1 MSKVSWLQRGSSYSQ
16 VEGDYN
22 TVEKLPVGI
31 YNLNFHPMSGWSV
44 SKYAN
49 AFVFDYK
56 VYGLQNG
63 FIQYV
68 YKTFKETT
76 GNMGILLNGVRGS
89 GKTVSAKVLAN
100 LLNLPVVIVKDMG
113 DLNQAMIEY
122 LSSFNFDCVLFFDE
136 FEKNFSEKDSTVLQ
150 IMDGVYNIG
159 YRKIFL
165 MTTNSLNVN
174 ENLLDRPSRVRYVKQ
189 FGNLELSVVK
199 EFLED
204 NLQDKSCTTELIEF
218 IDTLKISTI
227 DILKAVVN
235 EVNIHGIEEFKK
247 AKKFFNVST
256 STYEYTCISGYVDR
270 GHLKSL
276 KEKKGDIIK
285 LFLKQSNDFQNPE
298 PRPLFKD
305 PANPTKEEQEAYETW
320 QENRRK
326 DFNSIRRSYISS
338 DVKLKSLKIGDI
350 WNEDEEIIQIDYKRG
365 VIVTEYEEDEIYFY
379 HITNPDSRPSLYKEK
394 NVAYGYYGIF

>member
-1 MSKVSWLQRGSSYSQ
+1 MSRISWLQRGSQYSQ

-22 TVEKLPVGI
+22 TVEKLPVGV
-31 YNLNFHPMSGWSV
+31 YNINFNPMMGWSV
-44 SKYAN
+44 SQYAK

-56 VYGLQNG
+56 VYGLQNE

-68 YKTFKETT
+68 LKTFKETT

-113 DLNQAMIEY
+113 ELNQAMIEY
-122 LSSFNFDCVLFFDE
+122 LSTFNFDCVLFFDE
-136 FEKNFSEKDSTVLQ
+136 FEKNFSDKDSTILQ

-165 MTTNSLNVN
+165 MTTNSLDVN

-189 FGNLELSVVK
+189 FGNLDLSVVK

-204 NLQDKSCTTELIEF
+204 NLEDKSVMNELIEF

-235 EVNIHGIEEFKK
+235 EVNIHGMEEFKK

-256 STYEYTCISGYVDR
+256 STYDYTCIHGYIDK
-270 GHLKSL
+270 GDMKDLKD
-276 KEKKGDIIK
+276 KKGDLIK
-285 LFLKQSNDFQNPE
+285 LFLRQSEAYQNPE
-298 PRPLFKD
+298 PQPPVKEIG
-305 PANPTKEEQEAYETW
+305 NPTEEESKAIDEW
-320 QENRRK
+320 RKRRYR
-326 DFNSIRRSYISS
+326 DFNNFGRTYVKS
-338 DVKLKSLKIGDI
+338 DTRVKNLKIGDI
-350 WNEDEEIIQIDYKRG
+350 WNDDEVIIQIDYKKN
-365 VIVTEYEEDEIYFY
+365 VIVTEYESDEIYFY
-379 HITNPDSRPSLYKEK
+379 HVTNPESRPSLYKDT
-394 NVAYGYYGIF
+394 NVAYGYYGLL